1 MFCVV
6 LVRVYFQC
14 LVYNELPFAEDV
26 RQFSFSSLPVNEA
39 DVDAKHV
46 NKKLAPTGKIN
57 ITTVALN
64 YFSNVSQPI

>member
-1 MFCVV
+1 MFYLV
-6 LVRVYFQC
+6 LLRVYFQC

-57 ITTVALN
+57 IAIVASC
-64 YFSNVSQPI
+64 YFSNMPQPI